1 MLNKD
6 FIRDVFAGNR
16 SLMKLKDV
24 KLISVKKYAEI
35 SVKALYSKLVSLP
48 NMAEYFP
55 AKYAKGR

>member
-24 KLISVKKYAEI
+24 KLISVKKYDEI
-35 SVKALYSKLVSLP
+35 SVKALYAQLVSLP
-48 NMAEYFP
+48 NMAKYFP
-55 AKYAKGR
+55 AKYSKGR